1 MRKEAVNYQR
11 HILQWKDSGK
21 SKARYCA
28 ENTISYHAFNYH
40 LKRMPVE
47 SKAKAF
53 VQLQVAN
60 PVVSGGV
67 EFHFGNGNRFV
78 FGQGCSAK
86 YIHEVLFGC

>member
-1 MRKEAVNYQR
+1 MKKGTIDYQK
-11 HILQWKDSGK
+11 HLLQWKGSGK
-21 SKARYCA
+21 SGLKYCK
-28 ENTISYHAFNYH
+28 ENKISYDAFNYH
-40 LKRMPVE
+40 RKRMPVE

-86 YIHEVLFGC
+86 YIHEILFGC